1 MNRLQSQAPDRGQD
15 VLVRDLGLAWPS
27 GAIGP
32 HWTVW
37 CCGKQLFASVSR
49 DTAITRARVEAASLV
64 VAVWLE
70 SSGGNLE
77 PL

>member
-1 MNRLQSQAPDRGQD
+1 MVQSQAPDLRQD
-15 VLVRDLGLAWPS
+15 FLVRDLSLAWPS
-27 GAIGP
+27 GAVGP

-37 CCGKQLFASVSR
+37 FCGKQLFASVSR
-49 DTAITRARVEAASLV
+49 DTAITRARVEAASLG

-70 SSGGNLE
+70 STGGRLE